1 VTRSTAIRLMIAIGG
16 LTWLAPAGADTID
29 FDALASG
36 AIVTT
41 QYPGVTFS
49 SSAGHDVVTTAQ
61 SAAYHTTE
69 PNFICS
75 GVGGGITCV
84 DPVYLDFATGV
95 SGLHFLAVGD
105 DSSGVIG
112 NASVFAGATF
122 LGSVDIVGDGV
133 TFGSPM
139 LIDLSAFSGITRLE
153 ITTTDPAGLGYD
165 DFTFTP
171 GAGAVP
177 ELVTWAL
184 MAGGFGAVGVAM
196 RSRRKPAITFA

>member
-1 VTRSTAIRLMIAIGG
+1 VRYSTAIRLMIALGG
-16 LTWLAPAGADTID
+16 LAWLAPASADTID
-29 FDALASG
+29 FDALPNG
-36 AIVTT
+36 TIVTT

-61 SAAYHTTE
+61 SATYHTTE

-75 GVGGGITCV
+75 GVGAGITCV
-84 DPVYLDFATGV
+84 DPVYLDFSTAV
-95 SGLHFLAVGD
+95 SGLSFLAVGD
-105 DSSGVIG
+105 DTSGIIG
-112 NASVFAGATF
+112 TASVFAGATL

-133 TFGSPM
+133 VSGTPM
-139 LIDLSAFSGITRLE
+139 MIDLSAFSGITRLE

-165 DFTFTP
+165 DFTFKP
-171 GAGAVP
+171 GSGAVP

-196 RSRRKPAITFA
+196 RNGRKPTVSLA

>member
-1 VTRSTAIRLMIAIGG
+1 MTRSTAIRLMIAIGG
-16 LTWLAPAGADTID
+16 LAWLAPASADTID
-29 FDALASG
+29 FDALPAG

-49 SSAGHDVVTTAQ
+49 SSAGHDVVTTSQ
-61 SAAYHTTE
+61 SSTYHTSE

-84 DPVYLDFATGV
+84 DPVYLDFSTGV

-105 DSSGVIG
+105 DSSGIIG
-112 NASVFAGATF
+112 SASVFAGATF
-122 LGSVDIVGDGV
+122 LGSVDIVGDGIL
-133 TFGSPM
+133 FDAPM
-139 LIDLSAFSGITRLE
+139 MIDLSAFSGITRLE

-165 DFTFTP
+165 DFTFKP
-171 GAGAVP
+171 GSGAVP

-184 MAGGFGAVGVAM
+184 MAVGFGAVGLVM
-196 RSRRKPAITFA
+196 RNGRKPAVSFA